1 MSWSFTTLQNEIEGL
16 EEDIDR
22 CNEMVELEYKT
33 IEEMN
38 KALGE
43 CSFNYLRDEIRRCPD
58 VCDGCGKDDNGEIWG
73 KRFIRESRSEIRR
86 YKKLLKWK
94 MEVLETMQK
103 QPKHIRSVA

>member
-1 MSWSFTTLQNEIEGL
+1 MGWKFTDLQSEIEGL
-16 EEDIDR
+16 KDDIDR

-38 KALGE
+38 KALAH
-43 CSFNYLRDEIRRCPD
+43 CSFNYLGDGYTKCPET
-58 VCDGCGKDDNGEIWG
+58 CDGCGKDDDGEIWG

-94 MEVLETMQK
+94 TAVLETMEK
-103 QPKHIRSVA
+103 QPKHFRSVA

>member
-1 MSWSFTTLQNEIEGL
+1 MGWKFTDLQSEIEGL

-38 KALGE
+38 KALAH
-43 CSFNYLRDEIRRCPD
+43 CSFEYLGNGYTKCPD
-58 VCDGCGKDDNGEIWG
+58 TCDGCGQDDDGEIWG

-86 YKKLLKWK
+86 YKKLLRWK
-94 MEVLETMQK
+94 TAVLETMQK

>member
-1 MSWSFTTLQNEIEGL
+1 MGWKFTDLQSEIEGL
-16 EEDIDR
+16 QEDIGR

-38 KALGE
+38 KALAH
-43 CSFNYLRDEIRRCPD
+43 CSFEYLGNGYTKCPET
-58 VCDGCGKDDNGEIWG
+58 CDGCGQDDDGEIWG

-86 YKKLLKWK
+86 YKKLLRWK

>member
-1 MSWSFTTLQNEIEGL
+1 MGWKFTDLQSEIEGL
-16 EEDIDR
+16 QDDIDR

-38 KALGE
+38 KALAH
-43 CSFNYLRDEIRRCPD
+43 CSFEYLGNGYTKCPD
-58 VCDGCGKDDNGEIWG
+58 TCDGCGQDDDGEIWG

-86 YKKLLKWK
+86 YKKLLRWK

>member
-1 MSWSFTTLQNEIEGL
+1 MGWKFTDLQSEIEGL
-16 EEDIDR
+16 QDDIDR

-38 KALGE
+38 KALAH
-43 CSFNYLRDEIRRCPD
+43 CSFEYLGNGYTKCPET
-58 VCDGCGKDDNGEIWG
+58 CDGCGKDDDGEIWG

-86 YKKLLKWK
+86 YKKLLRWK

>member
-1 MSWSFTTLQNEIEGL
+1 MGWKFTDLQSEIEGL
-16 EEDIDR
+16 QEDIGR

-38 KALGE
+38 KALAH
-43 CSFNYLRDEIRRCPD
+43 CSFEYLGNGYTKCPET
-58 VCDGCGKDDNGEIWG
+58 CDGCGQDDDGEIWG

-94 MEVLETMQK
+94 TAVLETMEN